1 MNVWL
6 RKMRGLA
13 LALTLLP
20 MGCTSGP
27 DAPADATFATPA
39 NSVVT
44 ILPARNAA
52 PIAPGKG
59 AALSPAARHATL
71 VIEAATDISL
81 MRPFLDGFRARHP
94 DVAILY
100 VDMLSTELLDHAR
113 ARCLQGRD
121 GPDLFISVATDH
133 LVRLAND
140 GCAQGAGLAAPDW
153 RQWRN
158 EVYAFA
164 LEPAVFVYNRR
175 LMPPPT
181 VPDSHGALAAL
192 LRDRAAWLDGRI
204 ATYDIRKSGLAYNY
218 AEFDSREA
226 PLYGRLIESFGRG
239 HIRLFCCSNTMVD
252 AVARGDVLL
261 AYNVQLSYAYAA
273 QRRHEDV
280 GVIVPRDYQAVQT
293 RSAMIA
299 KDAVR
304 PDLARSFLA
313 FLLSQEGQGIASRIL
328 TPPLTPL
335 RPDPRAA
342 FVPSER
348 LLSQANVSSSLLR
361 LQDQARRRVF
371 LQEWLQA
378 IAPAK

>member
-1 MNVWL
+1 MSARRML
-6 RKMRGLA
+6 RGLVMA
-13 LALTLLP
+13 LALLP
-20 MGCTSGP
+20 LGCAPQSHDTAQSSFTPPPGSTVTALP
-27 DAPADATFATPA
+27 PLREGKAAPVWKAGQQLAPAQ
-39 NSVVT
+39 
-44 ILPARNAA
+44 R
-52 PIAPGKG
+52 G
-59 AALSPAARHATL
+59 ATL

-81 MRPFLDGFRARHP
+81 MRPFLDGFRAYHP
-94 DVAILY
+94 DLAILY
-100 VDMLSTELLDHAR
+100 VDMLSTQLLGDAQ
-113 ARCLQGRD
+113 ARCARGHD

-133 LVRLAND
+133 LVKLAND
-140 GCAQGAGLAAPDW
+140 GCAQAAGLAAPDW
-153 RQWRN
+153 REWRG

-175 LMPPPT
+175 LLAPAM
-181 VPDSHGALAAL
+181 VPDSHAALAEQ
-192 LRDRAAWLDGRI
+192 LRDRAEALDGHI
-204 ATYDIRKSGLAYNY
+204 ATYDIRQSGLAYNY

-239 HIRLFCCSNTMVD
+239 HIRLYCCSNTMVD

-293 RSAMIA
+293 RSAMVA

-313 FLLSQEGQGIASRIL
+313 FLISPEGQSIASRIL
-328 TPPLTPL
+328 TPPV
-335 RPDPRAA
+335 PDARAS
-342 FVPSER
+342 FTPSER

-361 LQDQARRRVF
+361 LQDQARRKVF

-378 IAPAK
+378 IVPAR